1 MTMLK
6 CEFMQS
12 IAATV
17 TAPGAAAVSI
27 TRISGDDSWAIA
39 SCILEHKELQAWTMK
54 LTWLIDPSNQ
64 ERVDEVLVLAFKA
77 PRSYTGEDV
86 IEIHS
91 HGGTYV
97 TQRILEICLEA
108 GARLAKPGEFTERA
122 FLNHKLD
129 LSQAESVMDLISAR
143 TKLSSANA
151 IKLFEGTL
159 GKAITELRAELLDLL
174 GALTAG
180 IDFPDEVGD
189 YDPQLFKSRCT
200 KVIERID
207 ELLAGASEGRILREG
222 YRVALVGAPNA
233 GKSSLLNTLVE
244 DERAIVTDIPGTTRD
259 LIEETISINGLA
271 VVLMDTAG
279 IRDTNDLVEQL
290 GVERSERA
298 IKDAD
303 LVLALEDI
311 SATNGSPRRFAARD
325 VDTSLRGVHQ
335 HDEAIQTLE
344 REITTLETIP
354 AEKLIRVG
362 TKLDLSGHCEQSEAI
377 QRNPSL
383 RAEGEAIHYD
393 ISISSVD
400 KTNINKLKE
409 LIYKRALLQPSNSI
423 KINER
428 QADLLRRARSHL
440 SHSLTAQNL
449 AQDFWTI
456 DLKSAI
462 ADLGE
467 ITGAVLTEEL
477 LDNIFARFCIGK

>member
-1 MTMLK
+1 MK
-6 CEFMQS
+6 S
-12 IAATV
+12 IAATI
-17 TAPGAAAVSI
+17 TSPGAAAVSI
-27 TRISGDDSWAIA
+27 TRISGEDSWAIA
-39 SCILEHKELQAWTMK
+39 SRILEHKDLQAWTMK
-54 LTWLIDPSNQ
+54 LTWCIDPASQ
-64 ERVDEVLVLAFKA
+64 ERIDEVLVLAFKA
-77 PRSYTGEDV
+77 PRSYTGEDI

-91 HGGTYV
+91 HGGPYI

-108 GARLAKPGEFTERA
+108 GATLAKPGEFTERA

-129 LSQAESVMDLISAR
+129 LSQAESIMDLISAR

-159 GKAITELRAELLDLL
+159 GRAITELRAELLDLM

-189 YDPQLFKSRCT
+189 YDPGLFKSRCT

-233 GKSSLLNTLVE
+233 GKSSLLNTLLE

-259 LIEETISINGLA
+259 LIEETISINGLP

-279 IRDTNDLVEQL
+279 IRDTEDLVEQL

-303 LVLALEDI
+303 LVLVLSDLSLQAEGEAI
-311 SATNGSPRRFAARD
+311 PRHPEQFADAHYR
-325 VDTSLRGVHQ
+325 LREGPPRYS
-335 HDEAIQTLE
+335 EAIQVLE
-344 REITTLETIP
+344 KELSALETIP
-354 AEKLIRVG
+354 SEKLIRVG
-362 TKLDLSGHCEQSEAI
+362 TKLDLQSSESNA
-377 QRNPSL
+377 
-383 RAEGEAIHYD
+383 YD
-393 ISISSVD
+393 LCISTLA
-400 KTNINKLKE
+400 KTNIAKLKE

-428 QADLLRRARSHL
+428 QADLLRRARAHL
-440 SHSLTAQNL
+440 SHSLSAQNL

>member
-1 MTMLK
+1 MS
-6 CEFMQS
+6 S
-12 IAATV
+12 IAATI

-27 TRISGDDSWAIA
+27 TRISGEDSWAIA
-39 SCILEHKELQAWTMK
+39 SRILEHKDLQAWTMK
-54 LTWLIDPSNQ
+54 LTWLIDPLNQ
-64 ERVDEVLVLAFKA
+64 EKVDEVLVLAFKA

-91 HGGTYV
+91 HGGPYI

-108 GARLAKPGEFTERA
+108 GATLAKPGEFTERA

-129 LSQAESVMDLISAR
+129 LSQAESIMDLISAR

-159 GKAITELRAELLDLL
+159 GKAITELRAELLDLM

-233 GKSSLLNTLVE
+233 GKSSLLNTLLE

-259 LIEETISINGLA
+259 LIEEVISINGLP

-279 IRDTNDLVEQL
+279 IRDTEDLVEQL
-290 GVERSERA
+290 GVERSQRA

-303 LVLALEDI
+303 LVLALEDMNKALVAHGGLPSDKD
-311 SATNGSPRRFAARD
+311 SA
-325 VDTSLRGVHQ
+325 
-335 HDEAIQTLE
+335 
-344 REITTLETIP
+344 LETIP
-354 AEKLIRVG
+354 TEKLIKVG
-362 TKLDLSGHCEQSEAI
+362 TKLDLQHSE
-377 QRNPSL
+377 SST
-383 RAEGEAIHYD
+383 YD
-393 ISISSVD
+393 LCISTLS
-400 KTNINKLKE
+400 KTNIDKLKE

-428 QADLLRRARSHL
+428 QADLLRRARTHL
-440 SHSLTAQNL
+440 SQALNSKTL

>member
-1 MTMLK
+1 MK
-6 CEFMQS
+6 S
-12 IAATV
+12 IAATI
-17 TAPGAAAVSI
+17 TSPGAAAVSI
-27 TRISGDDSWAIA
+27 TRISGEDSWAIA
-39 SCILEHKELQAWTMK
+39 NCILEHKDLQAWTMK
-54 LTWLIDPSNQ
+54 LTWLIDPASQ

-91 HGGTYV
+91 HGGPYI

-108 GARLAKPGEFTERA
+108 GATLAKPGEFTERA

-129 LSQAESVMDLISAR
+129 LSQAESIMDLISAR

-159 GKAITELRAELLDLL
+159 GKAITELRAELLDLM

-189 YDPQLFKSRCT
+189 YDPDLFTTRCT

-233 GKSSLLNTLVE
+233 GKSSLLNTLLE

-259 LIEETISINGLA
+259 LIEEVISINGLP
-271 VVLMDTAG
+271 VILMDTAG
-279 IRDTNDLVEQL
+279 IRDTEDLVEQL

-303 LVLALEDI
+303 LVLVLTDMSVSLRAAGEAI
-311 SATNGSPRRFAARD
+311 SPSL
-325 VDTSLRGVHQ
+325 SLRGVRQ
-335 HDEAIQTLE
+335 HDEAIQVLE
-344 REITTLETIP
+344 KELSALETIP
-354 AEKLIRVG
+354 AEKLIKIG
-362 TKLDLSGHCEQSEAI
+362 TKLDLQSSESSAY
-377 QRNPSL
+377 NL
-383 RAEGEAIHYD
+383 C
-393 ISISSVD
+393 ISTLS
-400 KTNINKLKE
+400 KTNIDTLKE
-409 LIYKRALLQPSNSI
+409 LIYKRALLQPASSI

-428 QADLLRRARSHL
+428 QADLLRRARAHL
-440 SHSLTAQNL
+440 SQALNAKTL

-456 DLKSAI
+456 DLKSAV